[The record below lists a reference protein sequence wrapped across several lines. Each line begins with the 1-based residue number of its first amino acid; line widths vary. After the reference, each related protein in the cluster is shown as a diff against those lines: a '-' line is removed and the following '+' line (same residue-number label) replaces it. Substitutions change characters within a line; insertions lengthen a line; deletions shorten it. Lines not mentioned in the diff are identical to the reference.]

1 MSPLAGN
8 DDSAKNNLN
17 FEYLSEK
24 EIFDMSNIYTSA
36 DQLIGN
42 TPLLELTHLEEAYGL
57 KAAILAKLEYLNPA
71 GSVKDRIA
79 KAMID
84 DAEQRGLLKKGS
96 VIIEPTSG
104 NTGIGLASVAAA
116 RGYRI
121 IIVMPETMSVERRQL
136 MKAYGAELVLTEG
149 AKGMK
154 GAIAKAD
161 ELAKEIPNSFVPG
174 QFVNPA
180 NPKAHFE
187 TTGPEIWEDT
197 DGKVDIFVAGV
208 GTGGTITGTGKFLK
222 SKNPNVKVVAV
233 EPKTS
238 AVLSTGVAGPH
249 KIQGIG
255 AGFVPEVLDTK
266 VYDEIIAV
274 DNDDAFKTGK
284 EFGRREGVLVGI
296 SSGAAIW
303 AAIELAKRPENEGKT
318 IVVLLPDTGDR
329 YLSTPLFAD

>member
-1 MSPLAGN
+1 MS
-8 DDSAKNNLN
+8 K
-17 FEYLSEK
+17 
-24 EIFDMSNIYTSA
+24 IYTSA
-36 DQLIGN
+36 DQLIGK
-42 TPLLELTHLEEAYGL
+42 TPLLELTHIEQAEKLEARV
-57 KAAILAKLEYLNPA
+57 LAKLEYFNPA

-84 DAEQRGLLKKGS
+84 EAEAKGQLKPGS

-136 MKAYGAELVLTEG
+136 MKAYGAELVLTDG

-180 NPKAHFE
+180 NPDAHKR

-208 GTGGTITGTGKFLK
+208 GTGGTVTGVGEYLK
-222 SKNPNVKVVAV
+222 SQNPAVKVVAV
-233 EPKTS
+233 EPATS
-238 AVLSTGVAGPH
+238 PVLSKGVAGAH

-255 AGFVPEVLDTK
+255 AGFVPDVLNTK
-266 VYDEIIAV
+266 VYDEVIPVA
-274 DNDDAFKTGK
+274 NEDAFAAGK
-284 EFGRREGVLVGI
+284 LVGHREGVLVGI
-296 SSGAAIW
+296 SSGAAVW
-303 AAIELAKRPENEGKT
+303 AAIELAKRPENKGKT
-318 IVVLLPDTGDR
+318 IVALLPDTGDR

>member
-1 MSPLAGN
+1 
-8 DDSAKNNLN
+8 
-17 FEYLSEK
+17 
-24 EIFDMSNIYTSA
+24 MSNIYTSA
-36 DQLIGN
+36 DQLIGK
-42 TPLLELTHLEEAYGL
+42 TPLLELTHIEKKFGL
-57 KAAILAKLEYLNPA
+57 KAKVLAKLEYFNPA

-84 DAEQRGLLKKGS
+84 DAEAKGLLKEGS

-187 TTGPEIWEDT
+187 TTGPEIWADT
-197 DGKVDIFVAGV
+197 DGKVDCFVAGV
-208 GTGGTITGTGKFLK
+208 GTGGT
-222 SKNPNVKVVAV
+222 V
-233 EPKTS
+233 
-238 AVLSTGVAGPH
+238 TGVAGSH

-255 AGFVPEVLDTK
+255 AGFVPDVLDTK
-266 VYDEIIAV
+266 VYDEIIPV
-274 DNDDAFKTGK
+274 DNDDAFKLGK
-284 EFGRREGVLVGI
+284 EVGHSEGVLVGI
-296 SSGAAIW
+296 SSGAALW

-318 IVVLLPDTGDR
+318 IVALLPDTGDR

>member
-1 MSPLAGN
+1 
-8 DDSAKNNLN
+8 
-17 FEYLSEK
+17 
-24 EIFDMSNIYTSA
+24 MSNIHTSA
-36 DQLIGN
+36 DQLIGK
-42 TPLLELTHLEEAYGL
+42 TPLLELVHIEKEEGLEAKVLG
-57 KAAILAKLEYLNPA
+57 KLEYFNPA

-84 DAEQRGLLKKGS
+84 DAEQKGLLKPGS

-161 ELAKEIPNSFVPG
+161 ELAKEIPGGFIPG

-180 NPKAHFE
+180 NPAVHKA

-208 GTGGTITGTGKFLK
+208 GTGGTVTGVGEYLK
-222 SKNPNVKVVAV
+222 SQNPNVKVVAV
-233 EPKTS
+233 EPAS
-238 AVLSTGVAGPH
+238 SPVLSKGTAGSH

-255 AGFVPEVLDTK
+255 AGFVPDVLDTK
-266 VYDEIIAV
+266 IYDEVIAV
-274 DNDDAFKTGK
+274 ENDDAFATGK
-284 EFGRREGVLVGI
+284 LIGKKEGVLVGI
-296 SSGAAIW
+296 SSGAAVW
-303 AAIELAKRPENEGKT
+303 AAIQLAKRPENKGKT
-318 IVVLLPDTGDR
+318 IVALLPDTGDC

>member
-1 MSPLAGN
+1 MTKQKRNFKMS
-8 DDSAKNNLN
+8 K
-17 FEYLSEK
+17 
-24 EIFDMSNIYTSA
+24 IYTSA
-36 DQLIGN
+36 DQLIGH
-42 TPLLELTHLEEAYGL
+42 TPLLELTHIEEGL
-57 KAAILAKLEYLNPA
+57 GAKIVAKLEYFNPA

-79 KAMID
+79 KAMLD
-84 DAEQRGLLKKGS
+84 EAEKSGKLKKGA

-121 IIVMPETMSVERRQL
+121 IIVMPETMSIERRQL

-161 ELAKEIPNSFVPG
+161 ELAKEIPNSFIPG

-180 NPKAHFE
+180 NPAAHKA

-208 GTGGTITGTGKFLK
+208 GTGGTVSGVGEYLK
-222 SKNPNVKVVAV
+222 SQNPNVKVVAV
-233 EPKTS
+233 EPAS
-238 AVLSTGVAGPH
+238 SPVLSKGVAGSH

-255 AGFVPEVLDTK
+255 AGFVPDTLNTK

-274 DNDDAFKTGK
+274 ENEAAFEAGREIGK
-284 EFGRREGVLVGI
+284 KEGVLVGI
-296 SSGAAIW
+296 SSGAALW
-303 AAIELAKRPENEGKT
+303 AAKELAKRPENKGKT
-318 IVVLLPDTGDR
+318 IVALLPDTGDR
-329 YLSTPLFAD
+329 YLSTALFAE

>member
-1 MSPLAGN
+1 MS
-8 DDSAKNNLN
+8 K
-17 FEYLSEK
+17 
-24 EIFDMSNIYTSA
+24 IYTSA
-36 DQLIGN
+36 DQLIGR
-42 TPLLELTHLEEAYGL
+42 TPLLELVHLEKELGLEA
-57 KAAILAKLEYLNPA
+57 KILAKLEYFNPA

-79 KAMID
+79 KAMVD
-84 DAEQRGLLKKGS
+84 DAESRGLLKPGS

-161 ELAKEIPNSFVPG
+161 ELAKEIPNSFIPG

-180 NPKAHFE
+180 NPAVHRA

-197 DGKVDIFVAGV
+197 DGQVDIFVAGV
-208 GTGGTITGTGKFLK
+208 GTGGTVTGVGEYLK
-222 SKNPNVKVVAV
+222 SQNPDVKVVAV
-233 EPKTS
+233 EPAGS
-238 AVLSTGVAGPH
+238 PVLSKGTPGAH

-255 AGFVPEVLDTK
+255 AGFVPAVLNIG

-274 DNDDAFKTGK
+274 ENEAAFAAGK
-284 EFGRREGVLVGI
+284 KIGKSEGVLVGI
-296 SSGAAIW
+296 SSGAAVS
-303 AAIELAKRPENEGKT
+303 AAIELAKRPENKGKT
-318 IVVLLPDTGDR
+318 IVALLPDTGDR
-329 YLSTPLFAD
+329 YLSTPLFAE